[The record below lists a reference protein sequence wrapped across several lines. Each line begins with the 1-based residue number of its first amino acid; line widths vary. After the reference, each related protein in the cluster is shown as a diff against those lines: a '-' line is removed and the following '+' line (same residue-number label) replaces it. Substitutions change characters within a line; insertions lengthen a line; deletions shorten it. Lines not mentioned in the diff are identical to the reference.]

1 MKTWLQS
8 KRFFIQ
14 ALTLTLGILLILC
27 IFFVVILYT
36 NSKKSTSQTIYQIES
51 DRNMELLRQAEIHFS
66 QLVEIGASYGTLMV
80 PYEALTSSQDL
91 WVRKVYD
98 AMISS
103 HKSSNKYIF
112 NINANFLGN
121 SLYPSEIAHEKH
133 LWDFYFYEIYVED
146 SSPWPYYID
155 LTLKNEIKN
164 FRPVTITLDGYMMS
178 EQLFSTDSKERLE
191 YLLTPHN
198 TVLLTNQKRAFFQQI
213 DDLLP
218 GINLSEFDPA
228 RQFLQT
234 YDDYYYMLSSTDKY
248 GFRVLS
254 LVPQSF
260 YSNHYDTVL
269 LQALL
274 LTSSLFLIA
283 IVISYFLATHFYRP
297 IRETINLLKTYIPDD
312 IETYE
317 NEIAYIHENIAKYVS
332 KENSAPSNTQKTFS
346 NLQTAQTAVLQYQI
360 NSHFL
365 FNTLENIKALSI
377 TELGMDNEIETC
389 IIMLNTIIHEGIF
402 HKKIFVP
409 LSEELHLV
417 KCYLEL
423 MRLRFFDVEV
433 HWSVDDSL
441 LQCQVYKFSLQPVL
455 ENCFAH
461 AFIDDLDR
469 QKTITIMIQQDDNA
483 LSLIVKDNG
492 IGIDSSTLYQIEQIL
507 NTSEELNYSRHVGIR
522 NVHKRINDV
531 FGPGYGIRITSANP
545 GTIVE
550 IRYPLP

>member
-8 KRFFIQ
+8 KRFFMQ
-14 ALTLTLGILLILC
+14 ALILTLGLLLIFC
-27 IFFVVILYT
+27 TFFVVILYT
-36 NSKKSTSQTIYQIES
+36 NSRKSTDQTLYQIES

-66 QLVEIGASYGTLMV
+66 QLTEIGASYGNLKV
-80 PYEALTSSQDL
+80 PYETLTTLQDL
-91 WVRKVYD
+91 WARNVYD
-98 AMISS
+98 AMINS
-103 HKSSNKYIF
+103 HKSSNKYIS
-112 NINANFLGN
+112 NIHIKILGN
-121 SLYPSEIAHEKH
+121 SLYPSEIAHEKY
-133 LWDFYFYEIYVED
+133 LGDFYFYKIYAEET
-146 SSPWPYYID
+146 SAWPYYFD
-155 LTLKNEIKN
+155 LTFKNEIKN
-164 FRPVTITLDGYMMS
+164 YRPVTITLDGYIMS
-178 EQLFSTDSKERLE
+178 EQLFSSNSKERLE
-191 YLLTPHN
+191 YLLTPNN
-198 TVLLTNQKRAFFQQI
+198 TVLLTNQKESFFQQI

-218 GINLSEFDPA
+218 GINLSEFDPS
-228 RQFLQT
+228 RQLLRT
-234 YDDYYYMLSSTDKY
+234 YDDYYYMLSTTEKY

-260 YSNHYDTVL
+260 YSNHYDTVILQTL
-269 LQALL
+269 LI
-274 LTSSLFLIA
+274 TICLFLIA
-283 IVISYFLATHFYRP
+283 IVISYFLTTYFYRP
-297 IRETINLLKTYIPDD
+297 IEETINLLKTYIPDD
-312 IETYE
+312 LKTYE
-317 NEIAYIHENIAKYVS
+317 NEIAYIHQNIAKYVS
-332 KENSAPSNTQKTFS
+332 KENSAPPNTPKTFS

-433 HWSVDDSL
+433 HWSVDESL

-461 AFIDDLDR
+461 AFKDDLDK

-492 IGIDSSTLYQIEQIL
+492 IGIESSTLYQIEQIL
-507 NTSEELNYSRHVGIR
+507 NASEELNYSRHVGIR
-522 NVHKRINDV
+522 NVHKRITDV
-531 FGPGYGIRITSANP
+531 FGPDYGIRITSANP
-545 GTIVE
+545 GTIVR
-550 IRYPLP
+550 IRYPLL